1 MTVKLLGVDFGTKN
15 VGFALGN
22 SLTKASVNFFSF
34 SYKEK
39 AQLSQKII
47 DICEEWEVNK
57 IVFGMPFN
65 SDGSKNKMCRQ
76 IEKFSKKIASQ
87 IEEVD
92 IFFQDENFTSTEYK
106 IEQRNNNINSLN
118 ESHGYAAK
126 LILESF
132 MREQL

>member
-22 SLTKASVNFFSF
+22 SLTNFSVNFFSF

-47 DICEEWEVNK
+47 DICEEWEVTK

-92 IFFQDENFTSTEYK
+92 IFFQDENFTSAEYK
-106 IEQRNNNINSLN
+106 VCLLYTSPSPRD
-118 ESHGYAAK
+118 
-126 LILESF
+126 
-132 MREQL
+132 